1 MRTDELRDKLD
12 VLAGE
17 IPAPDAAYAR
27 VLRRARQTRRR
38 AYVVTGVLVV
48 CVAGAASFAV
58 VESRRGSGSVTV
70 VSPAPEVGDVADM
83 TWTRVAAPPITV
95 TRVVNDGTREFAVGS
110 TDAAAAIDEIGA
122 TGTARTVYR
131 GPAGGRE
138 ERRPAVNDLVGVR
151 SVMVAVGQDVAFPNG
166 EVGAAAWRSV
176 DGGRSWKRLAVDQ
189 PIGLAETVPSGV
201 TRPLTTISR
210 IVVADGTFYAFGSSW
225 AAVSLPG
232 GVAPSTCNPLVW
244 TSEDGIHFRL
254 AATGETG
261 CSGFVDATDGPA
273 GVLAVASGSSGA
285 AIWAETSGTWTV
297 RPTSGLSAAG
307 VTAIGSD
314 DNGYVAVGSLRSKA
328 AIWWSAD
335 GSAWTRVVSLSAPET
350 AVQEATV
357 AGVAHTDLGWVAA
370 WWQIHAGRGEPFSDL
385 IVWTSKDG
393 QNWTRNGRDAGTFE
407 QYAYAVGIGIGI
419 GIGVEPNGIAIVGT
433 ANITGLGTA
442 ADPVRQDS
450 VLWFGSPTHPA
461 ATLGT
466 VEGTMRE
473 RGGPPP
479 GLDKL
484 VDGTLIA
491 TDANGRQFGATI
503 GPGGGFSMHLPA
515 GRYTVVGHSPGF
527 GSGKYDCDADGPV
540 TVDLGALTYIQL
552 TCPVN

>member
-1 MRTDELRDKLD
+1 MRTDELRDTLD

-17 IPAPDAAYAR
+17 TPEPGAAYGR
-27 VLRRARQTRRR
+27 VLRRARRRR
-38 AYVVTGVLVV
+38 RRVYIVTGVLVV
-48 CVAGAASFAV
+48 CMAGAASFAV
-58 VESRRGSGSVTV
+58 VDSRRGSGPVTV
-70 VSPAPEVGDVADM
+70 VSPAPQVGDVADM
-83 TWTRVAAPPITV
+83 AWTRVAAPPITV
-95 TRVVNDGTREFAVGS
+95 TRVVRDGAHRFAVGS
-110 TDAAAAIDEIGA
+110 TDTAAAIDEIGGA
-122 TGTARTVYR
+122 GSARTVYR
-131 GPAGGRE
+131 GPAGGRG
-138 ERRPAVNDLVGVR
+138 ERRPAVNDLVGAR
-151 SVMVAVGQDVAFPNG
+151 SVMVAVGQDVSFPNG
-166 EVGAAAWRSV
+166 EVGAAAWRST
-176 DGGRSWKRLAVDQ
+176 DDGRSWRRLTVDQ

-210 IVVADGTFYAFGSSW
+210 IVVVTDGTFYAFGSSW

-244 TSEDGIHFRL
+244 TSQDGIRFRL
-254 AATGETG
+254 APTGDTG

-285 AIWAETSGTWTV
+285 AIWAETSGTWAP

-335 GSAWTRVVSLSAPET
+335 GSAWTQVVSLSAPET

-370 WWQIHAGRGEPFSDL
+370 GWQIHAGRGEPFADL
-385 IVWTSKDG
+385 VVWNSQDG
-393 QNWTRNGRDAGTFE
+393 EHWTRNGRDAGTFE
-407 QYAYAVGIGIGI
+407 QYAYASSV
-419 GIGVEPNGIAIVGT
+419 GVERNGIVIVGT
-433 ANITGLGTA
+433 ANITGLGNA

-450 VLWFGSPTHPA
+450 VLWFGSPTHPTP
-461 ATLGT
+461 TLVS

-491 TDANGRQFGATI
+491 TDANGRQFRATI
-503 GPGGGFSMHLPA
+503 GPGGGFSMSLPA
-515 GRYTVVGHSPGF
+515 GTYTVVGHSPEF
-527 GSGKYDCDADGPV
+527 GSGKYDCGADGPV
-540 TVDLGALTYIQL
+540 TVDLGAVTYIQL
-552 TCPVN
+552 TCPVR